1 MRKREK
7 EEPEREGERE
17 GERKEGREGKGR
29 EAEKKWIRTIYFSG
43 QDD

>member
-7 EEPEREGERE
+7 EEPERGGGRE

-29 EAEKKWIRTIYFSG
+29 KAEKKMDYDYLL
-43 QDD
+43 Q